1 MVSSRCCRVV
11 MSLSGRRNQ
20 RRNNLLPI
28 GDLVLLAIPVD
39 MRYCIVYEVNSSIH
53 IPNKERPSLV
63 PPLPIL

>member
-11 MSLSGRRNQ
+11 TSLSGRRNQ
-20 RRNNLLPI
+20 RRNNLLPM
-28 GDLVLLAIPVD
+28 GDLVLLAIPVSMLAD
-39 MRYCIVYEVNSSIH
+39 HPEQQHSKY

>member
-39 MRYCIVYEVNSSIH
+39 MCYCIVYEVNSSTYTH
-53 IPNKERPSLV
+53 TK
-63 PPLPIL
+63 